1 MKSAVVLALLLAAC
15 GGDDSMLDGTTDAD
29 GDADADDTGDSDVA
43 DDDTDDTDDTDD
55 MTPDAPLCPR
65 PSLDQADLESYL
77 MAAIE
82 ELAEAPR
89 YTDTQRSRARA
100 FFLDSLT
107 ALGLTGERVA
117 FPSGSNISLTIPA
130 TVASPEPTLIIGAHF
145 DTVPDSPGAD
155 DNASGSALVLALAR
169 FAKDL
174 PCRRSAVEFIW
185 FDREEE
191 GLFGSRASAQAHD
204 PADVR
209 AVYTFDQLGYN
220 ADNDSTFELE
230 LPSLATQMA
239 WQRAATAVG
248 ATLSVTNTGNTDHES
263 FREAGY
269 DAVGLSEEYVGGDT
283 TPYYHTPEDTA
294 ATIDPGAMVLATK
307 LSAQVMFDTIA
318 SETP

>member
-1 MKSAVVLALLLAAC
+1 MKSVVVLALLASAC

-29 GDADADDTGDSDVA
+29 DS
-43 DDDTDDTDDTDD
+43 DDTDDTDVSDDNPDSDDTAD

-65 PSLDQADLESYL
+65 PSLDQSDLSTYL

-82 ELAEAPR
+82 ELAASPR
-89 YTDTQRSRARA
+89 FTDTQRNRARTY
-100 FFLDSLT
+100 FTT
-107 ALGLTGERVA
+107 ALADLGLTAERVA
-117 FPSGSNISLTIPA
+117 FPSGANIAVTIPA
-130 TVASPEPTLIIGAHF
+130 TVASPEAPIIIGAHF

-191 GLFGSRASAQAHD
+191 GLFGSRASAQSHD
-204 PADVR
+204 PANVR

-220 ADNDSTFELE
+220 ADGDSTFELE
-230 LPSLATQMA
+230 LPSPTIQTA
-239 WQRAATAVG
+239 WERAATALGV
-248 ATLSVTNTGNTDHES
+248 TLRVTNTGNTDHES

-294 ATIDPGAMVLATK
+294 STIDPGAMVLATK
-307 LSAQVMFDTIA
+307 LAAQVMFDAIA